1 MGTTDDEEPTSD
13 ELKDRLAEILRLN
26 TVQLEAS
33 VQIRRELQEIGN
45 RLRRGGFVLLP
56 RPRDD
61 EEGDR

>member
-1 MGTTDDEEPTSD
+1 MATTDDEEPTSE

-33 VQIRRELQEIGN
+33 VQIRRELQEIGS

-56 RPRDD
+56 RPRD